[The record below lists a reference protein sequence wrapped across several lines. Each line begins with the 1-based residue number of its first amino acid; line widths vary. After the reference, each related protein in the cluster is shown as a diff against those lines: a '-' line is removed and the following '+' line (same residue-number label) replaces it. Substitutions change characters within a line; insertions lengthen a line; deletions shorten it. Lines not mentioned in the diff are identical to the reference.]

1 MIEPKKISYLSL
13 KEFLAFGRITWT
25 SKVSELQNN
34 TILIRIS
41 KLYIETVP
49 QGGSGLRKKDNFWPH
64 LPSSL
69 TRRKPS
75 GLEDEVDF
83 V

>member
-1 MIEPKKISYLSL
+1 M
-13 KEFLAFGRITWT
+13 
-25 SKVSELQNN
+25 
-34 TILIRIS
+34 RIS

-69 TRRKPS
+69 TRKPR

>member
-1 MIEPKKISYLSL
+1 M
-13 KEFLAFGRITWT
+13 
-25 SKVSELQNN
+25 
-34 TILIRIS
+34 RIS
-41 KLYIETVP
+41 KLYIENVP

-64 LPSSL
+64 LFYSL
-69 TRRKPS
+69 TRRKPR

>member
-1 MIEPKKISYLSL
+1 M
-13 KEFLAFGRITWT
+13 
-25 SKVSELQNN
+25 
-34 TILIRIS
+34 RIS

-69 TRRKPS
+69 TRRKPR

-83 V
+83 VQSVFCVCLAILSTIEKQKRCPKRFPNFYFPN

>member
-1 MIEPKKISYLSL
+1 M
-13 KEFLAFGRITWT
+13 
-25 SKVSELQNN
+25 
-34 TILIRIS
+34 RIS

-64 LPSSL
+64 LFYSL
-69 TRRKPS
+69 TRRKPR

>member
-1 MIEPKKISYLSL
+1 M
-13 KEFLAFGRITWT
+13 
-25 SKVSELQNN
+25 
-34 TILIRIS
+34 RIS

-69 TRRKPS
+69 TRRKPR

-83 V
+83 L